1 MLEVI
6 KKVKKVLNGA
16 ESEIAVGIVVKA
28 AMPQMDTIG
37 RGILLPACSCI
48 MAIYSRMYWLL
59 TRKLQTAKKKPKR
72 YVVRSRKLRKHIL
85 ISKRLKVYRSKGKF
99 LSYLLRLNTK

>member
-16 ESEIAVGIVVKA
+16 ETEVSISVIVKA
-28 AMPQMDTIG
+28 AIPPMDTIS

-59 TRKLQTAKKKPKR
+59 TRKLNTPKHKP
-72 YVVRSRKLRKHIL
+72 VRFTVKSRRLIKHIQL
-85 ISKRLKVYRSKGKF
+85 HKRLQDYRSKGKF